1 MGACSGDKR
10 VLVIGSGGREHAL
23 CWKLAASPQV
33 AQLFCAPGN
42 GGTGSVATDVPIAA
56 TDLDGLARFAREER
70 IDLTVVGPEA
80 PLVAG
85 IVDRF
90 RADGL
95 AVFGPS
101 AAAARLEGSKAF
113 AKEFMARH
121 HIPTAAYACFTKVAP
136 ALAYVRDQ
144 GAPIVVKA
152 SGLAAGKGV
161 IVAETVAEAEA
172 AVRAILA
179 EGAFGDAGAE
189 VVIEQCLAGEE
200 CSVIAITDGRALF
213 TLPAAQDHKR
223 IGEGDTGPNTGG
235 MGAYCPAPALTPVLA
250 EQVEQ
255 EVLRPVVDGMAAD
268 GTPFVGVVYAGL
280 MIGPDG
286 PKVLEFN
293 VRFGDPECQ
302 PLMASLEDDLY
313 EVLAAAARG
322 ELAGHTPH
330 PRPGAALTVVLAA
343 AGYPGSYPKGE
354 TITGVA
360 EAEADPNVVVFHAGT
375 RLDGGRLVT
384 AGGRVLGVT
393 GLGATLAEARERAY
407 AACDRI
413 DFAGKTL
420 RRDIGARAL

>member
-1 MGACSGDKR
+1 MADNANKK

-33 AQLFCAPGN
+33 AEVFCAPGN
-42 GGTGSVATDVPIAA
+42 GGTGSVATNVAIAA
-56 TDLDGLARFAREER
+56 TDIDGLARFAREEQ
-70 IDLTVVGPEA
+70 IALTVVGPEA

-85 IVDRF
+85 LADRF
-90 RADGL
+90 RAEGL
-95 AVFGPS
+95 AIFGPS

-113 AKEFMARH
+113 AKQFMARH
-121 HIPTAAYACFTKVAP
+121 GIPTAAYATFTEVEP
-136 ALAYVRDQ
+136 ALAYVREQ

-161 IVAETVAEAEA
+161 IVAETVAEGSA

-189 VVIEQCLAGEE
+189 VVIEECLVGEE
-200 CSVIAITDGRALF
+200 CSVIAITDADALF

-235 MGAYCPAPALTPVLA
+235 MGAYCPAPVFTPELA
-250 EQVEQ
+250 EQVER
-255 EVLRPVVDGMAAD
+255 EVLRPVVDGMRAD
-268 GTPFVGVVYAGL
+268 GTPFAGVVYAGL
-280 MIGPDG
+280 MISPDG

-313 EVLAAAARG
+313 AVLAAAAAG

-330 PRPGAALTVVLAA
+330 PRPGAAITVVLAA
-343 AGYPGSYPKGE
+343 GGYPRSYPKGDE
-354 TITGVA
+354 ITGIAAA
-360 EAEADPNVVVFHAGT
+360 EEDPNVVVFHAGT
-375 RLDGGRLVT
+375 RFDGDRLVT
-384 AGGRVLGVT
+384 HGGRVLGVT
-393 GLGATLAEARERAY
+393 GLGATLAEAKERAY